1 MDEYNEISGVRM
13 GQIVDYYIKDRDEN
27 MDGMDRDEWRKCY
40 RFMMRVIAPTAR
52 ISNATKG
59 RKPRYIEEWVT
70 RELPVTYDKWLWKQ
84 AQKGRED

>member
-27 MDGMDRDEWRKCY
+27 MDGMGRDEWRKCY
-40 RFMMRVIAPTAR
+40 RFMMRTIGPTAR
-52 ISNATKG
+52 IINATTV

-84 AQKGRED
+84 AQKGREG